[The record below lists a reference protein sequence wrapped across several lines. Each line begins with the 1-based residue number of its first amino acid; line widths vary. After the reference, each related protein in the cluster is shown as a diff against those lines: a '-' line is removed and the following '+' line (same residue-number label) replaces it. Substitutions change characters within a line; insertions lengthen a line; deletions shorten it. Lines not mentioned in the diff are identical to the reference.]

1 MTREEF
7 DRLTREDP
15 DAIWKII
22 ADLAAQVALLQEKLG
37 VKPHTP
43 SSAQGF
49 IKPKSQRPKT
59 DRKTG
64 GQPGHKGHTLEK
76 NETPDT
82 TEQHKP
88 GQCPNCGL
96 DLKDV
101 AGEVVE
107 VRQVVDL
114 PKVIRFFTTEHQVQ
128 EVCCPGCQCPVKA
141 DFPQGVNA
149 PVQYGPNTQT
159 TCTLLKVDQAI
170 SLERIV
176 SFFTDWFGHSPS
188 EGTIQNW
195 IYRAATELEPIEEQ
209 IKTGI
214 IKADCAG
221 FDETMV
227 RCCKKNTWIHVA
239 RTDKLTYFA
248 APGGRGKATMD
259 SIGIL
264 PQFRGVALHDALSAY
279 FGFKEC
285 NHGLCNA
292 HLVRE
297 GDGLKERFDPVGS
310 WTKPI
315 ITWLLAV
322 KKQRDS
328 GVLSSEAKLLVGL
341 RAVVGRG
348 YAALGFSPPGE
359 GVKLSPCTKEFRSR
373 IRWLDRLWF
382 YAPYVVRF
390 GWDSITLF
398 DNNGSE
404 RDIRPVKLF
413 SKVFGCWRSCS
424 GLDSFCRLRGYL
436 STLRK
441 QGISPREGLL
451 SVFRG
456 NPIVPATV

>member
-1 MTREEF
+1 M
-7 DRLTREDP
+7 
-15 DAIWKII
+15 
-22 ADLAAQVALLQEKLG
+22 
-37 VKPHTP
+37 
-43 SSAQGF
+43 
-49 IKPKSQRPKT
+49 SQRPKG
-59 DRKTG
+59 KNKSG
-64 GQPGHKGHTLEK
+64 GQKGHEGHTLEK
-76 NETPDT
+76 NETPDQ

-96 DLKDV
+96 ALKDV
-101 AGEVVE
+101 AGEIVE
-107 VRQVVDL
+107 ARQVVDL
-114 PKVIRFFTTEHQVQ
+114 PEVIRFFTTEHQVT
-128 EVCCPGCQCPVKA
+128 EVCCPACQCRVKA
-141 DFPQGVNA
+141 AFPEGVNA

-159 TCTLLKVDQAI
+159 TCTLLKTDQAI

-195 IYRAATELEPIEEQ
+195 IHLAATRLEPIEEQ
-209 IKTGI
+209 IKQGI
-214 IKADCAG
+214 VNAACAG

-227 RCCKKNTWIHVA
+227 RSCGKNAWIHVA
-239 RTDKLTYFA
+239 RTQTLTHFA
-248 APGGRGKATMD
+248 APGGRGKVTMEK
-259 SIGIL
+259 IGIL
-264 PQFRGVALHDALSAY
+264 PQFRGVAHHDAWGAY
-279 FGFKEC
+279 FSFQKCE
-285 NHGLCNA
+285 HGLCNA

-297 GDGLKERFDPVGS
+297 GDSLKERFDPKGS
-310 WTKPI
+310 WTEPI
-315 ITWLLAV
+315 IAWLLEV

-328 GVLSSEAKLLVGL
+328 GILSCEAKLLAGL
-341 RAVVGRG
+341 RFVVTRG
-348 YAALGFSPPGE
+348 YAALGFPPPGE

-390 GWDSITLF
+390 GWDAITLF

-413 SKVFGCWRSCS
+413 SKVFGCWRSAS
-424 GLDSFCRLRGYL
+424 GLASFCRLRGYL

-456 NPIVPATV
+456 NPIVPTTA